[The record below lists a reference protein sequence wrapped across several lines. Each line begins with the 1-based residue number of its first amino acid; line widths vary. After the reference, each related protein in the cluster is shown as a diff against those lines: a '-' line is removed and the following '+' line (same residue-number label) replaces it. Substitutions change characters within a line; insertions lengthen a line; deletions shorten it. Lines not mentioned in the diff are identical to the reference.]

1 MKFMVANNEASIF
14 ERVLD
19 RNGSRLSPAF
29 AADILT
35 WNFDPADHVRMEELA
50 TKSTA
55 GTMSESERLE
65 AEDYCVV
72 GDLLAILQAKAHLA
86 LQQAK
91 LASAGAGDVTRS

>member
-1 MKFMVANNEASIF
+1 MTVMVANNEASIF

-35 WNFDPADHVRMEELA
+35 WNFDPSDHVRMDELA
-50 TKSTA
+50 SKSTA

-72 GDLLAILQAKAHLA
+72 GDLLAILQARARLA
-86 LQQAK
+86 MQQAK
-91 LASAGAGDVTRS
+91 VTPAGAGDVARS